1 MDRDFLDYYN
11 RELVFLRD
19 MGRQFSDAN
28 PGVAEL
34 LELTADGSE
43 DPHVERL
50 IQAFAFLAARIRKK
64 LDDEYPEITSALL
77 SVIFPHYLRPVP
89 SMTIVQFS
97 GSSDPTKAV
106 AGQTIPRG
114 TKLKSLVAIEGVRCH
129 FQTSYPVTLWPIIV
143 ESAGLIPDRVVQ
155 TGKPSGAVSLI
166 KLVLKCSAPGGWK
179 GLQGLKSLRF
189 FLGGNEPI
197 PSVLYECLFSR
208 VCEVWI
214 QGKSSSGAAFRKV
227 LPRRSVMRVGFE
239 AGEHLDA
246 SASHGEL
253 GSGEPGR
260 VGFEPDE
267 QLYPFPECS
276 FPGYRLLQD
285 FFSFPAKYLFF
296 DLQLSDPGQASNN
309 VLSSSE
315 LDGPVELLFW
325 LDQAPR
331 HELVVRAENFR
342 LGCTPAANLFRLT
355 AEPIAWNQLQTE
367 YQIVPDADH
376 PTAYEIYSVDRVVSS
391 GSYLDQGAT
400 FEPFYALRHLAC
412 EPHNPAMSSARKRQD
427 VQAEERTAY
436 WFATRQPSMRD
447 EEGTEVVL
455 SFTNSRFKPSS
466 PAVEKITTFLTCSNR
481 DLPPKLPFGGDQGY
495 LEPEAEMAVGL
506 ARMLT
511 KPSEPLRPP
520 LGRSAQWRLIS
531 QLGLNHL
538 SLVPNQKGVEALR
551 ESLTLYD
558 FARTAMTRKMIEG
571 ILEVSHA
578 RIAGRVV
585 FPESTDGGS
594 SSEERMR
601 KQRLKGKPLSF
612 GIEIRLR
619 FDEDAYS
626 GGMAYILASV
636 LDRFLGA
643 YASINSFTQL
653 VATSKQREVNW
664 KWPARSGDRTLL

>member
-19 MGRQFSDAN
+19 MGRQFADAN
-28 PGVAEL
+28 PGVAGL

-64 LDDEYPEITSALL
+64 LDDEYPEITNALL

-89 SMTIVQFS
+89 SMTILQFQ

-114 TKLKSLVAIEGVRCH
+114 TKLKSLVAIDGVRCQ
-129 FQTSYPVTLWPIIV
+129 FQTSYPVTLWPITI
-143 ESAGLIPDRVVQ
+143 ESASLIADRVVQ
-155 TGKPSGAVSLI
+155 AGKPSAAVSLLKI
-166 KLVLKCSAPGGWK
+166 VLSCSAPGGWQD
-179 GLQGLKSLRF
+179 LQGLKSLRF

-208 VCEVWI
+208 VSEVWI
-214 QGKSSSGAAFRKV
+214 QGKSTSSGAYRKV
-227 LPRRSVMRVGFE
+227 LPRRAVTRVGFE
-239 AGEHLDA
+239 AGDQLYPS
-246 SASHGEL
+246 SADGEL
-253 GSGEPGR
+253 ESAELGR
-260 VGFEPDE
+260 VGFEQDE
-267 QLYPFPECS
+267 QLYPYPERS

-296 DLQLSDPGQASNN
+296 DLQLADSGQSQNS
-309 VLSSSE
+309 VLRSAGR
-315 LDGPVELLFW
+315 DGPIELLFW

-331 HELVVRAENFR
+331 QEIVVRTENFR
-342 LGCTPAANLFRLT
+342 LGCTPAVNLFRW
-355 AEPIAWNQLQTE
+355 APEPIAWNQLQTE
-367 YQIVPDADH
+367 YQIVPSTDH
-376 PTAYEIYSVDRVVSS
+376 PKAYEVYSVDRVLSS
-391 GSYLDQGAT
+391 GSYLDQGAM
-400 FEPFYALRHLAC
+400 FEPFYALRHVANQ
-412 EPHNPAMSSARKRQD
+412 PDKPARSSARTRKD
-427 VQAEERTAY
+427 VGAEERTAY

-447 EEGTEVVL
+447 EEGTEIVL
-455 SFTNSRFKPSS
+455 SFTDSKFNPHS
-466 PAVEKITTFLTCSNR
+466 PAVEKITAFLTCSNR

-506 ARMLT
+506 ARMLI
-511 KPSEPLRPP
+511 KPSLPLRPP

-538 SLVPNQKGVEALR
+538 SLVGAPKGTEALR
-551 ESLTLYD
+551 ELLTLHD
-558 FARTAMTRKMIEG
+558 FARTATTRKMIEG

-578 RIAGRVV
+578 RIAGRVT
-585 FPESTDGGS
+585 FPEPTDEGES
-594 SSEERMR
+594 SDERAR
-601 KQRLKGKPLSF
+601 KQKLKGKPPSL
-612 GIEIRLR
+612 GVEIRLR

-626 GGMAYILASV
+626 GGMAYLLATV

-643 YASINSFTQL
+643 YVSINSFTQL